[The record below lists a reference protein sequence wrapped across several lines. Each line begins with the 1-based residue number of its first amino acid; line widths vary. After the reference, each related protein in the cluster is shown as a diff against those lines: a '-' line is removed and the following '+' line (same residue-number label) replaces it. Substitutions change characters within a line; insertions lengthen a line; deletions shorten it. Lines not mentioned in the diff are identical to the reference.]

1 MRNRRQQAPVQQNAA
16 ARRLFGG
23 AHDAT
28 GAEPELTDVG
38 RPDVAALLPEELL
51 QPGEVIILMIKPSP
65 WYILLGSLRALVIIT
80 VVAMAA
86 SCLTQYD
93 LININRQDVILAA
106 AGLVIVRLFWQSLD
120 WLCRMYVLTDRRIIR
135 VKGVVRIEVFEANLK
150 QIQNTRC
157 YFSLRE
163 RLFGLGTIGFA
174 TAGTA
179 TYEAYWLMIGR
190 PLHVHQTVV
199 QTLERYR

>member
-1 MRNRRQQAPVQQNAA
+1 MRHRRQQAPIQQDAA
-16 ARRLFGG
+16 PRRLFG
-23 AHDAT
+23 AVHDAA
-28 GAEPELTDVG
+28 GAEPELAEAS

-51 QPGEVIILMIKPSP
+51 QPGELIVLMIKPSP
-65 WYILLGSLRALVIIT
+65 WYILLGSLRALVIIALL
-80 VVAMAA
+80 AMAV

-93 LININRQDVILAA
+93 LVNISRQDVILAA
-106 AGLVIVRLFWQSLD
+106 AGLMIVRLFWQLLD
-120 WLCRMYVLTDRRIIR
+120 WLCRVYVLTDRRVIR
-135 VKGVVRIEVFEANLK
+135 VKGVVRVEVFEANLK
-150 QIQNTRC
+150 KVQNTTC

-179 TYEAYWLMIGR
+179 TYEAYWLMIAR